1 MAHYPPPKW
10 RPNVCSRL
18 LAGLLSALLLVLH
31 FASPNSGFAESTES
45 NRYEVVIFTA
55 GTESAAEIIAHALP
69 AAFRD
74 QVGFRQETENGVA
87 AVVGGFS
94 NMADAMLVAETIK
107 ATTGHTASAERSEA
121 TVSEAVDPLDLIPSR
136 FDLEVPLSSQLEYQN
151 TAGVPGYSQLQVL
164 DTPESRDEYR
174 MALLQ
179 ARESVSTDNV
189 LAGYV
194 ETNLGIL
201 MLLDGDLTE
210 AKAIFERVADGE
222 VKAAANH
229 RIMSMWRLGWI
240 AHQQG
245 DHLEA
250 YRLHT
255 KTQRFAADNPRT
267 VARAIK
273 ERTGL
278 VMEIAKDLG
287 HGELADVRAFVD
299 ANRHLVDPA
308 YWDDLSVIDLMYLE
322 TFYYEGDRDELL
334 NRVDAYLEA
343 QDPRAKRQIATA
355 LCFKGLALF
364 GKDRFADAFA
374 TYEKV
379 LEMEFGPNDRWQ
391 TIPDFKVHAL
401 RWLAHLSYRLED
413 PALEEY
419 YRAKLAAYEQ
429 SKSTI
434 TEVAP

>member
-1 MAHYPPPKW
+1 MLI
-10 RPNVCSRL
+10 V
-18 LAGLLSALLLVLH
+18 LVLVNLIH
-31 FASPNSGFAESTES
+31 LANPAVGLAESS
-45 NRYEVVIFTA
+45 FANHYEVVLFTA
-55 GTESAAEIIAHALP
+55 ESESPAEIMAHALP
-69 AAFRD
+69 VAIRGLIEYRRGSD
-74 QVGFRQETENGVA
+74 HEVA
-87 AVVGGFS
+87 AVVGGFAT
-94 NMADAMLVAETIK
+94 MADAMLVAESIK
-107 ATTGHTASAERSEA
+107 ASTGHDSSAQRSEKA
-121 TVSEAVDPLDLIPSR
+121 AVQTVDPLDLIPPR
-136 FDLEVPLSSQLEYQN
+136 FNLEVARSSELEYQN
-151 TAGVPGYSQLQVL
+151 TANVPGYAELQQL
-164 DTPESRDEYR
+164 DTPATRGQYR
-174 MALLQ
+174 AALLQ
-179 ARESVSTDNV
+179 ARGNVSPDEV

-201 MLLDGDLTE
+201 TLLDGDLTE
-210 AKAIFERVADGE
+210 AKEIFERVANGQ

-240 AHQQG
+240 AHQEG

-255 KTQRFAADNPRT
+255 ETQRFAADNPRT

-278 VMEIAKDLG
+278 IMEIAKDLG

-299 ANRHLVDPA
+299 ANRHLAVDPL

-322 TFYYEGDRDELL
+322 TFYYEGDKEELL

-364 GKDRFADAFA
+364 GKDRFVDAFA
-374 TYEKV
+374 TYEKI
-379 LEMEFGPNDRWQ
+379 LEMDFGPNDRWQ

-413 PALEEY
+413 LALEEY
-419 YRAKLAAYEQ
+419 YRAELAAYEQ
-429 SKSTI
+429 GKATSV
-434 TEVAP
+434 EAER